1 VGTILGATKMVDMKF
16 SKRFGRPRLRVAVLS
31 PELIPDLVDVVIGEF
46 VYELQFRLETEE
58 EENDPRLIDMDN
70 QPGESGKKDDGLDK
84 LNKDSGLNT
93 KKLDS
98 NKENT
103 KKDKKDGSSSAP
115 PAAKNSN
122 KGTQAVV
129 LSRPILE
136 LKSTG
141 LSDSAKTW
149 VVKCL
154 HGPLNSKPPAQ
165 PPAENTTPTCR
176 SKRNVAIGDQDSTER
191 AAKLKA

>member
-1 VGTILGATKMVDMKF
+1 VSTILGATKMVDMKF
-16 SKRFGRPRLRVAVLS
+16 TKRFGRPRLRVAVLS
-31 PELIPDLVDVVIGEF
+31 PELISDLVDVVIGEF

-84 LNKDSGLNT
+84 LNKDSGPNT
-93 KKLDS
+93 KELDS

-141 LSDSAKTW
+141 LSDSTKAW
-149 VVKCL
+149 VVKSF
-154 HGPLNSKPPAQ
+154 HGPLNLEP
-165 PPAENTTPTCR
+165 
-176 SKRNVAIGDQDSTER
+176 
-191 AAKLKA
+191 LL

>member
-1 VGTILGATKMVDMKF
+1 
-16 SKRFGRPRLRVAVLS
+16 
-31 PELIPDLVDVVIGEF
+31 

-70 QPGESGKKDDGLDK
+70 QPGESGKKDNGLDK
-84 LNKDSGLNT
+84 LNKDSRPNI
-93 KKLDS
+93 KELDS

-141 LSDSAKTW
+141 LSDSTKAW
-149 VVKCL
+149 VVKSF
-154 HGPLNSKPPAQ
+154 HGPLNLEP
-165 PPAENTTPTCR
+165 
-176 SKRNVAIGDQDSTER
+176 
-191 AAKLKA
+191 LL

>member
-1 VGTILGATKMVDMKF
+1 MGTILGATKMVDMKF
-16 SKRFGRPRLRVAVLS
+16 TKRFGRPRLRVVVLS

-84 LNKDSGLNT
+84 LNKDSGPNT
-93 KKLDS
+93 KELDS

-103 KKDKKDGSSSAP
+103 KKDKRDGSSSAP
-115 PAAKNSN
+115 PAAKKSN
-122 KGTQAVV
+122 KGTHAVV

-141 LSDSAKTW
+141 LSDSTKAW
-149 VVKCL
+149 VVKSS
-154 HGPLNSKPPAQ
+154 HGPLNSEPLHKPLLRIPRLPVGAS
-165 PPAENTTPTCR
+165 AMWR
-176 SKRNVAIGDQDSTER
+176 
-191 AAKLKA
+191 